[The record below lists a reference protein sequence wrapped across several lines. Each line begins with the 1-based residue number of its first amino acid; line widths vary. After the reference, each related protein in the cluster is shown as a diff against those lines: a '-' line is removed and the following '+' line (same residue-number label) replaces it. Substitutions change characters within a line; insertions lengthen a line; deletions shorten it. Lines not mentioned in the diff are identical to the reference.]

1 MRKVPGTLKPCN
13 NQNGSPPWAFTP
25 CRKQEADMK
34 KVLMAISALAILGA
48 VAPANAQGVGV
59 QVGPV
64 GAGVGVGPYYD
75 GYNHRHWRD
84 YGYASDCRV
93 IREHI
98 ETPSGRVIFR
108 SRRVCG

>member
-1 MRKVPGTLKPCN
+1 
-13 NQNGSPPWAFTP
+13 
-25 CRKQEADMK
+25 MK
-34 KVLMAISALAILGA
+34 KILMAVSALAIVGA

-64 GAGVGVGPYYD
+64 GAGVGVGPYWND
-75 GYNHRHWRD
+75 GYHHRHWRD

-93 IREHI
+93 IRERI